1 MDIIQVKEMFKD
13 ASFVNDIEKLE
24 KIFEFAGDTQEV
36 GYLGSSIV
44 TVGGDELGNF
54 EFNSEFVS
62 DNDSFISVG
71 AVLEDSIV
79 IKQIHKSESC
89 KKYQMYSWD
98 LDSCGHVFFAFN
110 SEKGMEE
117 AYEKIKNIKE
127 NIGKKDIADRLKDL
141 KISFEDI
148 SNIKFYDGYKD
159 DDITIE
165 FDEDELDDEL
175 DDYSESISIN
185 VLDI

>member
-1 MDIIQVKEMFKD
+1 MSPLLQTI
-13 ASFVNDIEKLE
+13 
-24 KIFEFAGDTQEV
+24 
-36 GYLGSSIV
+36 
-44 TVGGDELGNF
+44 
-54 EFNSEFVS
+54 
-62 DNDSFISVG
+62 
-71 AVLEDSIV
+71 
-79 IKQIHKSESC
+79 
-89 KKYQMYSWD
+89 
-98 LDSCGHVFFAFN
+98 
-110 SEKGMEE
+110 MEE